1 MDSFDNN
8 NNNSNLRT
16 RMSSATPDTIVAVK
30 KIDAYFY
37 ALKVAINA
45 HLGEYKKRRATDYA
59 TANANANADDANVVI
74 NAYHADLMTMVMG
87 YEKFKLCSDDLVKR
101 KRVKNVVPLFDRCV
115 AKRANG
121 EQCTRRKKE
130 GEGYCGTHTKGRPH
144 GSVNETPENVVT
156 NKKVEV
162 WIQEI
167 KGIVYYVDADHNVY
181 DPEDILLN
189 KINPKV
195 IMKLSQPSP
204 TTTTTTTS

>member
-1 MDSFDNN
+1 
-8 NNNSNLRT
+8 
-16 RMSSATPDTIVAVK
+16 MSTSAATATSSSTTDAAK

-37 ALKVAINA
+37 AMKVAING
-45 HLGEYKKRRATDYA
+45 HLEDYKKCNAERLTT
-59 TANANANADDANVVI
+59 TAASSFKPNDVVDD
-74 NAYHADLMTMVMG
+74 YHANLMKMVMG
-87 YEKFKLCSDDLVKR
+87 YEKFKLCSEDLMKR
-101 KRVKNVVPLFDRCV
+101 KRVKNIVPLFDRCV

-156 NKKVEV
+156 NKKVDV
-162 WIQEI
+162 WIKEI
-167 KGIVYYVDADHNVY
+167 KGIVYYIDGDNNVY

-195 IMKLSQPSP
+195 IMKFSP
-204 TTTTTTTS
+204 PTVAAVVDAET

>member
-1 MDSFDNN
+1 M
-8 NNNSNLRT
+8 NSRLSDYKT
-16 RMSSATPDTIVAVK
+16 RGGKND
-30 KIDAYFY
+30 ID
-37 ALKVAINA
+37 
-45 HLGEYKKRRATDYA
+45 
-59 TANANANADDANVVI
+59 
-74 NAYHADLMTMVMG
+74 AYHADLMEMVTD
-87 YEKFKLCSDDLVKR
+87 YDKIKLCGDDLVKR
-101 KRVKNVVPLFDRCV
+101 KRVKNIVPLFDRCI

-144 GSVNETPENVVT
+144 GSVNETPENMVT

-167 KGIVYYVDADHNVY
+167 KGIVYYVDAEKNVY

-195 IMKLSQPSP
+195 IMKLP
-204 TTTTTTTS
+204 

>member
-1 MDSFDNN
+1 
-8 NNNSNLRT
+8 
-16 RMSSATPDTIVAVK
+16 MSTSAATATSSSTTDAAK

-37 ALKVAINA
+37 AMKVAING
-45 HLGEYKKRRATDYA
+45 HLEDYKKCNAERLTT
-59 TANANANADDANVVI
+59 TAASSFNPNDVI
-74 NAYHADLMTMVMG
+74 GNYHADLMKMVMG
-87 YEKFKLCSDDLVKR
+87 YEKFKLCSEDLMKR

-156 NKKVEV
+156 NKKVDV
-162 WIQEI
+162 WIKEI
-167 KGIVYYVDADHNVY
+167 KGIVYYIDGDNNVY

-195 IMKLSQPSP
+195 IMKFSP
-204 TTTTTTTS
+204 PTVAAVVAAAT

>member
-1 MDSFDNN
+1 
-8 NNNSNLRT
+8 
-16 RMSSATPDTIVAVK
+16 MSTSAATATSSSTTDAAK

-37 ALKVAINA
+37 AMKVAING
-45 HLGEYKKRRATDYA
+45 HLEDYKKCNAERLTT
-59 TANANANADDANVVI
+59 TAASSFKPNDVVDD
-74 NAYHADLMTMVMG
+74 YHANLMKMVMG
-87 YEKFKLCSDDLVKR
+87 YEKFKLCSEDLMKR
-101 KRVKNVVPLFDRCV
+101 KRVKNIVPLFDRCV

-156 NKKVEV
+156 NKKVDV
-162 WIQEI
+162 WIKEI
-167 KGIVYYVDADHNVY
+167 KGIVYYIDGDNNVY

-195 IMKLSQPSP
+195 IMKFSP
-204 TTTTTTTS
+204 PTVAAVAAVVAAET

>member
-1 MDSFDNN
+1 MNMLEQQHHQQQHHN
-8 NNNSNLRT
+8 AK
-16 RMSSATPDTIVAVK
+16 M
-30 KIDAYFY
+30 IDAYVHAFKSVVNGR
-37 ALKVAINA
+37 LSD
-45 HLGEYKKRRATDYA
+45 YKTRGGKNDI
-59 TANANANADDANVVI
+59 D
-74 NAYHADLMTMVMG
+74 AYHADLMEMVTE
-87 YEKFKLCSDDLVKR
+87 YDKIKLCEDDLIKR
-101 KRVKNVVPLFDRCV
+101 KRVKNIVPLFDRCI

-144 GSVNETPENVVT
+144 GSVNETPENMVT

-167 KGIVYYVDADHNVY
+167 KGIVYYVDAEKNVY

-195 IMKLSQPSP
+195 IMKLP
-204 TTTTTTTS
+204 

>member
-1 MDSFDNN
+1 
-8 NNNSNLRT
+8 
-16 RMSSATPDTIVAVK
+16 MSASAATATSSSTTDAAK

-37 ALKVAINA
+37 AMKVAING
-45 HLGEYKKRRATDYA
+45 HLEDYKKCNAERLTT
-59 TANANANADDANVVI
+59 TAASSFKPNDVIDD
-74 NAYHADLMTMVMG
+74 YHANLMKMVMG
-87 YEKFKLCSDDLVKR
+87 YEKFKLCSEDLMKR
-101 KRVKNVVPLFDRCV
+101 KRVKNIVPLFDRCV

-156 NKKVEV
+156 NKKVDV
-162 WIQEI
+162 WIKEI
-167 KGIVYYVDADHNVY
+167 KGIVYYIDGDNNVY

-195 IMKLSQPSP
+195 IMKFSP
-204 TTTTTTTS
+204 PTVAAVAAVVAAET

>member
-1 MDSFDNN
+1 MASSSGA
-8 NNNSNLRT
+8 SNA
-16 RMSSATPDTIVAVK
+16 SNASGACDAISVAAK
-30 KIDAYFY
+30 KIDAHFY
-37 ALKVAINA
+37 AFKVAINNHRA
-45 HLGEYKKRRATDYA
+45 DYNKRRATTNLA
-59 TANANANADDANVVI
+59 TIEDAVV
-74 NAYHADLMTMVMG
+74 NAYHADLMAMVMG

-101 KRVKNVVPLFDRCV
+101 KRVKNVVPLFDRCI

-144 GSVNETPENVVT
+144 GSVNETSENVAT

-167 KGIVYYVDADHNVY
+167 KGIIYYVDADNNVY

-195 IMKLSQPSP
+195 IMKFSQPVP
-204 TTTTTTTS
+204 TD

>member
-1 MDSFDNN
+1 MAAEHTDAGHVVAAKKFDAY
-8 NNNSNLRT
+8 LY
-16 RMSSATPDTIVAVK
+16 AVK
-30 KIDAYFY
+30 A
-37 ALKVAINA
+37 AINGR
-45 HLGEYKKRRATDYA
+45 LSDYKSRNG
-59 TANANANADDANVVI
+59 ANDID
-74 NAYHADLMTMVMG
+74 AYHADLMSMVMD

-101 KRVKNVVPLFDRCV
+101 KRVKNMVPIFDRCL

-144 GSVNETPENVVT
+144 GSVNETPENMVT

-167 KGIVYYVDADHNVY
+167 KGIVYYVDADKNVY

-189 KINPKV
+189 KVNPRV
-195 IMKLSQPSP
+195 IMKME
-204 TTTTTTTS
+204 

>member
-1 MDSFDNN
+1 
-8 NNNSNLRT
+8 
-16 RMSSATPDTIVAVK
+16 MSASAATATSSSTTDAAK

-37 ALKVAINA
+37 AMKVAING
-45 HLGEYKKRRATDYA
+45 HLEDYKKCNAERLTT
-59 TANANANADDANVVI
+59 TAASSFNPNDVI
-74 NAYHADLMTMVMG
+74 GNYHADLMKMVMG
-87 YEKFKLCSDDLVKR
+87 YEKFKLCSEDLMKR

-156 NKKVEV
+156 NKKVDV
-162 WIQEI
+162 WIKEI
-167 KGIVYYVDADHNVY
+167 KGIVYYIDGDNNVY

-195 IMKLSQPSP
+195 IMKFSP
-204 TTTTTTTS
+204 PTVAAVVAAAT

>member
-1 MDSFDNN
+1 MS
-8 NNNSNLRT
+8 NNSNSQDPNT
-16 RMSSATPDTIVAVK
+16 AAK

-37 ALKVAINA
+37 AFKVAINGY
-45 HLGEYKKRRATDYA
+45 LGEYKKTNAEILATTRTSEAIDK
-59 TANANANADDANVVI
+59 
-74 NAYHADLMTMVMG
+74 YHGELMKMMMS
-87 YEKFKLCSDDLVKR
+87 YDKFKLCSEDLLKR
-101 KRVKNVVPLFDRCV
+101 KRVKNIVPLFDRCV

-156 NKKVEV
+156 NKKVDV
-162 WIQEI
+162 WIKEI
-167 KGIVYYVDADHNVY
+167 KGIIYYIDADNNVY

-195 IMKLSQPSP
+195 IMKFSP
-204 TTTTTTTS
+204 PTQAEVTTI

>member
-1 MDSFDNN
+1 
-8 NNNSNLRT
+8 
-16 RMSSATPDTIVAVK
+16 MSTSAATATSSSTTDAAK

-37 ALKVAINA
+37 AMKVAING
-45 HLGEYKKRRATDYA
+45 HLEDYKKCNAERLTT
-59 TANANANADDANVVI
+59 TAASSFKPNDVIDD
-74 NAYHADLMTMVMG
+74 YHANLMKMVMG
-87 YEKFKLCSDDLVKR
+87 YEKFKLCSEDLMKR
-101 KRVKNVVPLFDRCV
+101 KRVKNIVPLFDRCV

-156 NKKVEV
+156 NKKVDV
-162 WIQEI
+162 WIKEI
-167 KGIVYYVDADHNVY
+167 KGIVYYIDGDNNVY

-195 IMKLSQPSP
+195 IMKFSP
-204 TTTTTTTS
+204 PTVAAVAAVVAAET

>member
-1 MDSFDNN
+1 
-8 NNNSNLRT
+8 
-16 RMSSATPDTIVAVK
+16 MSASAATATSSSTTDAAK

-37 ALKVAINA
+37 AMKVAING
-45 HLGEYKKRRATDYA
+45 HLEDYKKCNAERLTT
-59 TANANANADDANVVI
+59 TAASSFKPNDVVDD
-74 NAYHADLMTMVMG
+74 YHANLMKMVMG
-87 YEKFKLCSDDLVKR
+87 YEKFKLCSEDLMKR

-156 NKKVEV
+156 NKKVDV
-162 WIQEI
+162 WIKEI
-167 KGIVYYVDADHNVY
+167 KGIVYYIDGDNNVY

-195 IMKLSQPSP
+195 IMKFSP
-204 TTTTTTTS
+204 PTVAAVAAVVAAET

>member
-1 MDSFDNN
+1 MH
-8 NNNSNLRT
+8 
-16 RMSSATPDTIVAVK
+16 MSASAATATSSSTTDAAK

-37 ALKVAINA
+37 AMKVAING
-45 HLGEYKKRRATDYA
+45 HLEDYKKCNAERLTT
-59 TANANANADDANVVI
+59 TAASSFKPNDVVDD
-74 NAYHADLMTMVMG
+74 YHANLMKMVMG
-87 YEKFKLCSDDLVKR
+87 YEKFKLCSEDLMKR

-156 NKKVEV
+156 NKKVDV
-162 WIQEI
+162 WIKEI
-167 KGIVYYVDADHNVY
+167 KGIVYYIDGDNNVY

-195 IMKLSQPSP
+195 IMKFSP
-204 TTTTTTTS
+204 PTVAAVVAAAT

>member
-1 MDSFDNN
+1 MSFAT
-8 NNNSNLRT
+8 SVST
-16 RMSSATPDTIVAVK
+16 STPDTIVAVK

-37 ALKVAINA
+37 AFKVAINA
-45 HLGEYKKRRATDYA
+45 HLGEYKKRRAADIA
-59 TANANANADDANVVI
+59 LGLGLGLGLGAADDASAVV
-74 NAYHADLMTMVMG
+74 NTYHADLMTMVMG

-189 KINPKV
+189 KINPKI
-195 IMKLSQPSP
+195 IMKLSQPQKPQQPSIA
-204 TTTTTTTS
+204 TS

>member
-1 MDSFDNN
+1 
-8 NNNSNLRT
+8 
-16 RMSSATPDTIVAVK
+16 MSASAATATSSSTTDAAK

-37 ALKVAINA
+37 AMKVAING
-45 HLGEYKKRRATDYA
+45 HLEDYKKCNAERLTT
-59 TANANANADDANVVI
+59 TAASSFKPNDVVDD
-74 NAYHADLMTMVMG
+74 YHANLMKMVMG
-87 YEKFKLCSDDLVKR
+87 YEKFKLCSEDLMKR

-156 NKKVEV
+156 NKKVDV
-162 WIQEI
+162 WIKEI
-167 KGIVYYVDADHNVY
+167 KGIVYYIDGDNNVY

-195 IMKLSQPSP
+195 IMKFSP
-204 TTTTTTTS
+204 PTVAAVVAAAT

>member
-1 MDSFDNN
+1 MSFA
-8 NNNSNLRT
+8 
-16 RMSSATPDTIVAVK
+16 SSASASASASTPDTIVAVK

-37 ALKVAINA
+37 AFKVAINA
-45 HLGEYKKRRATDYA
+45 HLGEYKTRRAADIVLGIGSA
-59 TANANANADDANVVI
+59 GAADDASAVV
-74 NAYHADLMTMVMG
+74 NTYHADLMTMVLG

-189 KINPKV
+189 KINPKI
-195 IMKLSQPSP
+195 IMKLSQPQKPQQPQQPPSIA
-204 TTTTTTTS
+204 TS

>member
-1 MDSFDNN
+1 MH
-8 NNNSNLRT
+8 
-16 RMSSATPDTIVAVK
+16 MSASAATATSSSTTDAAK

-37 ALKVAINA
+37 AMKVAING
-45 HLGEYKKRRATDYA
+45 HLEDYKKCNAERLTT
-59 TANANANADDANVVI
+59 TAASSFNPNDVI
-74 NAYHADLMTMVMG
+74 GNYHADLMKMVMG
-87 YEKFKLCSDDLVKR
+87 YEKFKLCSEDLMKR

-156 NKKVEV
+156 NKKVDV
-162 WIQEI
+162 WIKEI
-167 KGIVYYVDADHNVY
+167 KGIVYYIDGDNNVY

-195 IMKLSQPSP
+195 IMKFSP
-204 TTTTTTTS
+204 PTVAAVVAAAT

>member
-1 MDSFDNN
+1 MEASNN
-8 NNNSNLRT
+8 ARP

-37 ALKVAINA
+37 AFKVAINA
-45 HLGEYKKRRATDYA
+45 HLGEYKKKRTTDNA
-59 TANANANADDANVVI
+59 TATATATANADDANVII

-144 GSVNETPENVVT
+144 GSVNETSENVVT

-204 TTTTTTTS
+204 PTL

>member
-1 MDSFDNN
+1 
-8 NNNSNLRT
+8 
-16 RMSSATPDTIVAVK
+16 MSASAATATSSSTTDAAK

-37 ALKVAINA
+37 AMKVAING
-45 HLGEYKKRRATDYA
+45 HLEDYKKCNAERLTT
-59 TANANANADDANVVI
+59 TAASSFKPNDVVDD
-74 NAYHADLMTMVMG
+74 YHANLMKMVMG
-87 YEKFKLCSDDLVKR
+87 YEKFKLCSEDLMKR
-101 KRVKNVVPLFDRCV
+101 KRVKNIVPLFDRCV

-156 NKKVEV
+156 NKKVDV
-162 WIQEI
+162 WIKEI
-167 KGIVYYVDADHNVY
+167 KGIVYYIDGDNNVY

-195 IMKLSQPSP
+195 IMKFSP
-204 TTTTTTTS
+204 PTVAAVAAVVAAET

>member
-1 MDSFDNN
+1 
-8 NNNSNLRT
+8 
-16 RMSSATPDTIVAVK
+16 MSSASTTPDTVVAAK
-30 KIDAYFY
+30 KIDAYCY
-37 ALKVAINA
+37 AFKVVING
-45 HLGEYKKRRATDYA
+45 HLGDYKKRRVAV
-59 TANANANADDANVVI
+59 ADISTGDIDAV
-74 NAYHADLMTMVMG
+74 NAYHADLMTMVLG

-167 KGIVYYVDADHNVY
+167 KGIIYYVDAEHNVY

-195 IMKLSQPSP
+195 IMKFSQPP
-204 TTTTTTTS
+204 I

>member
-1 MDSFDNN
+1 M
-8 NNNSNLRT
+8 T
-16 RMSSATPDTIVAVK
+16 TPAGSGVQDAVVVAAK

-37 ALKVAINA
+37 AFKVAINNHRTVYRNSNNVRA
-45 HLGEYKKRRATDYA
+45 ADAAGE
-59 TANANANADDANVVI
+59 DALV
-74 NAYHADLMTMVMG
+74 NAYHADLMAMVMG
-87 YEKFKLCSDDLVKR
+87 YEKFKLCGDDLVKR

-144 GSVNETPENVVT
+144 GSVNETSENVAT

-167 KGIVYYVDADHNVY
+167 KGIIYYVDAENNVY

-189 KINPKV
+189 KINPKI
-195 IMKLSQPSP
+195 IMKFSQTLSTMS
-204 TTTTTTTS
+204 